1 MASQMLNE
9 KTFTAE
15 GVQAFGEKA
24 ERKSMSV
31 GGVAIKSLFLLVLT
45 VIFASIGWRAAATL
59 RPTSGMWLFLGY
71 ILLIGLSLA
80 AAGNPKIA
88 PVAGIFYAV
97 FMGTWMGSISRMY
110 NAYYDGIVGLA
121 VLASV
126 AVFFVCIILYVTGVV
141 KVTARFAGI
150 VIVSTVGLLFAY
162 LIGWVLYLFGVNL
175 FPAGATPL
183 AIGISILICVLAAM
197 NLLLDIGIIAQG
209 VAGNAPK
216 EMEWYCA
223 FGLLATLV
231 WLYLEILRLLALLSG
246 NR

>member
-1 MASQMLNE
+1 MATQMLNE

-15 GVQAFGEKA
+15 GMHGLAEKA
-24 ERKSMSV
+24 EPKAMSI
-31 GGVAIKSLFLLVLT
+31 GGVALKSLFLLALT
-45 VIFASIGWRAAATL
+45 VVFASIGWRAAATIL
-59 RPTSGMWLFLGY
+59 PSSGMWFFLGY

-97 FMGTWMGSISRMY
+97 LMGTWMGSISRMY

-121 VLASV
+121 VLVTV
-126 AVFFVCIILYVTGVV
+126 AVFFVCVVLYVTGVV
-141 KVTARFAGI
+141 KVTKRFAGI
-150 VIVSTVGLLFAY
+150 VIISTVGLLFAY
-162 LIGWVLYLFGVNL
+162 LLAWLLSIFGVNL
-175 FPAGATPL
+175 FPSGATPV
-183 AIGISILICVLAAM
+183 AIAISLLICVLAAM

-209 VAGNAPK
+209 VAAKAPK

-223 FGLLATLV
+223 FGMLATLV